1 MRRILITAFL
11 LLFVVT
17 GTVWA
22 KDIVAVW
29 KYTDGNTVKLSARD
43 DQHVRMDTA
52 ADSYTLLTGGK
63 VYAVNKDDDGWKATD
78 LAKVSSMMGGMF
90 GSRQKVNMDDYK
102 TTYKYTG
109 KTETIAG
116 YKGKVYRVEVRDKAG
131 KLVSSDEL
139 VLSKAKDIRRINMA
153 MVHISSR
160 MNSMAVPGMAGS
172 VKAAEKQADKYGSVL
187 RYGKDMQLTKVK
199 KVSLKSDYFK
209 LPKGTTERAV
219 KIPKTAPRD
228 STAAANEKSA
238 GKKGGF
244 FGDLFKGSGDAA
256 KDQTKKNTT
265 SEVTE
270 GVNKLFKS
278 IFKKE

>member
-1 MRRILITAFL
+1 MRRILTTACL
-11 LLFVVT
+11 LLFVAT

-29 KYTDGNTVKLSARD
+29 KYTDGNTMQLSARD
-43 DQHVRMDTA
+43 DQHVRMDTS

-63 VYAVNKDDDGWKATD
+63 VYAVNKDDDGWTATD
-78 LAKVSSMMGGMF
+78 LAKVSGMMGGMF
-90 GSRQKVNMDDYK
+90 GSQPKVNVDDYK

-153 MVHISSR
+153 MVQISAK
-160 MNSMAVPGMAGS
+160 MNSMAVSGMAGS
-172 VKAAEKQADKYGSVL
+172 VKAAQKQVDKYGSVL
-187 RYGKDMQLTKVK
+187 RYGKDMKLASVK
-199 KVSLKSDYFK
+199 KVSLKSDYFE
-209 LPKGTTERAV
+209 LPRGTTEREV
-219 KIPKTAPRD
+219 KMPKTAPAKTTT
-228 STAAANEKSA
+228 SANEKKA

-244 FGDLFKGSGDAA
+244 FGDLFKSSGDAA
-256 KDQTKKNTT
+256 KDQTKSNTT